1 MLVKPGTGR
10 VVYAGEMGGRRY
22 SFYAPQVWM
31 RQRRILMP
39 SAEIIGSHLSNAA
52 DVARLNRMID
62 AGMVGVDAPYLG
74 AWSELPEIHQAMWE
88 NRLPEHTGGAAKAV
102 VNHALPQPGLK
113 TRNDLFAA
121 WTEAAAAT
129 PAPGKGPA

>member
-1 MLVKPGTGR
+1 MADIVVERAHRDSLAVSTMLVKPGTGR

-74 AWSELPEIHQAMWE
+74 AWTELPEMHQAMWR
-88 NRLPEHTGGAAKAV
+88 NRSLKLRC
-102 VNHALPQPGLK
+102 HA
-113 TRNDLFAA
+113 
-121 WTEAAAAT
+121 
-129 PAPGKGPA
+129 